1 MTIYLAST
9 QWRAGDLEGIR
20 AALGIPVSAA
30 SIGAIG
36 RAMTELERDYPAGVA
51 VAVGSLERI
60 AAIDQQLASTP
71 VVAEPVVIKTSRKG
85 AAGPVPTELPKRK
98 LDVIEFATELLLEEV
113 ATEYALP
120 ASQGPGLA
128 AQRRQQVERLLLV
141 LPGLRVW
148 QPQSPP
154 RFQGVMERS

>member
-1 MTIYLAST
+1 MTAGAASS
-9 QWRAGDLEGIR
+9 WRAGDLEAIR

-36 RAMTELERDYPAGVA
+36 RAMAELERDYPAGIA
-51 VAVGSLERI
+51 VTVDCLERI
-60 AAIDQQLASTP
+60 AAIDQQLANFP

-85 AAGPVPTELPKRK
+85 AAGPVPAELPKRK
-98 LDVIEFATELLLEEV
+98 LDVIEFATELLIEEV

-120 ASQGPGLA
+120 ESPGPSLS
-128 AQRRQQVERLLLV
+128 AQRRQQVESLLLV

-148 QPQSPP
+148 QPQAPP
-154 RFQGVMERS
+154 RFQGRLERS

>member
-1 MTIYLAST
+1 MTTEAASS
-9 QWRAGDLEGIR
+9 WRAGDLEAIR
-20 AALGIPVSAA
+20 SALGIPVSAS

-36 RAMTELERDYPAGVA
+36 RAMAELERDYSAGIGLA
-51 VAVGSLERI
+51 TRCLDQI
-60 AAIDQQLASTP
+60 AAIDQQLANFP

-85 AAGPVPTELPKRK
+85 AAGPVPAELPKRR

-120 ASQGPGLA
+120 ESTGPSLA
-128 AQRRQQVERLLLV
+128 AQRRQQVEALLLV

-148 QPQSPP
+148 QPQAPP
-154 RFQGVMERS
+154 RFQGRLERS

>member
-1 MTIYLAST
+1 MSTGAASS
-9 QWRAGDLEGIR
+9 WRAGDLEAIR

-36 RAMTELERDYPAGVA
+36 RAMAELERDYPPGIGVA
-51 VAVGSLERI
+51 TRCLDQI

-71 VVAEPVVIKTSRKG
+71 AAAEPVVIKTSRKG
-85 AAGPVPTELPKRK
+85 AAAPVPAELPKRK
-98 LDVIEFATELLLEEV
+98 LDVIEFATKLLIEEV
-113 ATEYALP
+113 ATEYVLP
-120 ASQGPGLA
+120 ESQGPSLA
-128 AQRRQQVERLLLV
+128 AQRRQQVEALLLV

-148 QPQSPP
+148 QPQAPP

>member
-1 MTIYLAST
+1 MTTGAAGS
-9 QWRAGDLEGIR
+9 WRTGDLEAIR

-30 SIGAIG
+30 SIGAIN
-36 RAMTELERDYPAGVA
+36 RAMAELERDYPAGIG

-71 VVAEPVVIKTSRKG
+71 VAPAPVVIKTSRKG
-85 AAGPVPTELPKRK
+85 ASGPVPAELPKRK
-98 LDVIEFATELLLEEV
+98 LDVIEFATELLIEEV

-120 ASQGPGLA
+120 ESTGPSLA
-128 AQRRQQVERLLLV
+128 TQRRQQVQALLLV
-141 LPGLRVW
+141 LPALRVW
-148 QPQSPP
+148 QPQVPP

>member
-1 MTIYLAST
+1 MTGETVSS
-9 QWRAGDLEGIR
+9 WRAGDLEAIR

-36 RAMTELERDYPAGVA
+36 RAMAELERDYPAGVA
-51 VAVGSLERI
+51 VTVGCLDRI

-71 VVAEPVVIKTSRKG
+71 VAAEPVVIKTSRKG
-85 AAGPVPTELPKRK
+85 ASGPVPAELPKRK
-98 LDVIEFATELLLEEV
+98 LDVIEYATELLLEEV

-120 ASQGPGLA
+120 ESTGPSLA
-128 AQRRQQVERLLLV
+128 AQRRQQVEALLLV

-148 QPQSPP
+148 QPQTPH
-154 RFQGVMERS
+154 RFQGWMERS

>member
-1 MTIYLAST
+1 MTTGAASS
-9 QWRAGDLEGIR
+9 WRAGDLEGIR
-20 AALGIPVSAA
+20 SALGIPVSAA

-36 RAMTELERDYPAGVA
+36 RAMVELERDYPAGVS

-60 AAIDQQLASTP
+60 AAIDQQLANFP

-85 AAGPVPTELPKRK
+85 AAAPVPAELPKRK

-113 ATEYALP
+113 ATEYVLP
-120 ASQGPGLA
+120 ESQGPSLA
-128 AQRRQQVERLLLV
+128 TQRRQQVEALLLV

-148 QPQSPP
+148 QPSAPP
-154 RFQGVMERS
+154 RFQGRLERS

>member
-1 MTIYLAST
+1 
-9 QWRAGDLEGIR
+9 
-20 AALGIPVSAA
+20 
-30 SIGAIG
+30 
-36 RAMTELERDYPAGVA
+36 MTELERDYPAGIA

-60 AAIDQQLASTP
+60 AAIDQQLARFP
-71 VVAEPVVIKTSRKG
+71 VAAEPVVIKTSRKG
-85 AAGPVPTELPKRK
+85 AAAPVPAELPKRK

-113 ATEYALP
+113 TTEYALP
-120 ASQGPGLA
+120 QSTIPSLA

-148 QPQSPP
+148 QPNAPP

>member
-1 MTIYLAST
+1 MSIEQGTS
-9 QWRAGDLEGIR
+9 WRSGDLEAIR
-20 AALGIPVSAA
+20 SALGIPVSAA
-30 SIGAIG
+30 SIEAIG
-36 RAMTELERDYPAGVA
+36 RAMAELERDYPAGIA

-60 AAIDQQLASTP
+60 AAIDQQLANSP

-85 AAGPVPTELPKRK
+85 AAGPVPAELPKRK

-120 ASQGPGLA
+120 ESTGPSLV
-128 AQRRQQVERLLLV
+128 AQRRQQVEMLLLV

-148 QPQSPP
+148 QLQTPP
-154 RFQGVMERS
+154 RFQGRLERS

>member
-1 MTIYLAST
+1 MTTGAAIS
-9 QWRAGDLEGIR
+9 WRAGDLEAIR
-20 AALGIPVSAA
+20 SALGIPVSPA

-36 RAMTELERDYPAGVA
+36 RAMAELERDYPAGIA
-51 VAVGSLERI
+51 VAVGCLERI
-60 AAIDQQLASTP
+60 AAIDQQLASSP
-71 VVAEPVVIKTSRKG
+71 AAAEPVVIKTSRKG

-120 ASQGPGLA
+120 ASQGLSLA
-128 AQRRQQVERLLLV
+128 ARRRQQVEALLLV

-148 QPQSPP
+148 QSQAPP

>member
-1 MTIYLAST
+1 MSAGAQTS
-9 QWRAGDLEGIR
+9 WRAGDLEAIR
-20 AALGIPVSAA
+20 SALGIPVSAA

-36 RAMTELERDYPAGVA
+36 RAMAELERDYPAGVA
-51 VAVGSLERI
+51 VALGCLERI

-71 VVAEPVVIKTSRKG
+71 VAEPVVIKTSRKG

-120 ASQGPGLA
+120 ESQGPSLT
-128 AQRRQQVERLLLV
+128 AQRRQQVEALLLL

-148 QPQSPP
+148 QPQAPP
-154 RFQGVMERS
+154 RFQGLMERS

>member
-1 MTIYLAST
+1 MTTGAASS
-9 QWRAGDLEGIR
+9 WRAGDLEAIR
-20 AALGIPVSAA
+20 SALAIPVSAA

-36 RAMTELERDYPAGVA
+36 RAMAELERDYPAGVG
-51 VAVGSLERI
+51 VAVGCLERI

-71 VVAEPVVIKTSRKG
+71 VIAEPVVIKTSRKG

-98 LDVIEFATELLLEEV
+98 LDVIEFATELLIEEV

-120 ASQGPGLA
+120 ESQGPSLA
-128 AQRRQQVERLLLV
+128 TQRRQLVEALLLV

-148 QPQSPP
+148 QLQAPP
-154 RFQGVMERS
+154 RFQGRLERS